1 MEVYEYEQQSAI
13 AQTLLREVAS
23 QREDGPIRSVFTK
36 AASYCREVFMMFEY
50 ERKRANRLDKQI
62 KRMQQQADHDKTT
75 LSNWEKELEWKRNRI
90 AQLESEVTR
99 LNGLLAKRQRK
110 AVEQ

>member
-36 AASYCREVFMMFEY
+36 AASYCREVFVMFEY
-50 ERKRANRLDKQI
+50 ERKRANR
-62 KRMQQQADHDKTT
+62 R
-75 LSNWEKELEWKRNRI
+75 EKELEWKRNRI